1 MAIKI
6 LIVSDFL
13 LLCEGLHALFQQEDD
28 LEIVAEAT
36 DGKETKE
43 KIQQCLPDL
52 VLLDIALLDGDAQQI
67 TEWITKTH
75 PQIKVV
81 AWSSQG
87 NPDYIFRIL
96 QAGASGVLLN
106 DFRFPEVVKAIRQVT
121 SGQVYLNPKAAQ
133 ILVEKVQ
140 GLPDKVSLVHPEL
153 TAREREVL
161 NLLVHGNKNAQI
173 AEQLNISPK
182 TVESHRSNLLKKL
195 GLKSIVELTRYAI
208 QIGLIS
214 GEMTIS

>member
-208 QIGLIS
+208 KIGLIS